1 MSVDDGLRPI
11 FREHLL
17 GFHWQSIETGGTGS
31 GVPDSNYCSRGFEG
45 WIEYKA
51 TDGWAVTLEPA
62 QIGWICARVRHGGR
76 VWIGVRRR
84 SEAGPRKGAAVDEL
98 WFFPGALA
106 KEAKIEGLR
115 GLAKR
120 PGVLRWSGG
129 PQRWGWSVVADR
141 LRS

>member
-1 MSVDDGLRPI
+1 MIDGDLRPL
-11 FREHLL
+11 FRKHLPY
-17 GFHWQSIETGGTGS
+17 FHWTSIESGGTVS
-31 GVPDSNYCSRGFEG
+31 GIPDSSYCSRGVEG
-45 WIEYKA
+45 FIEFKV
-51 TDGWAVTLEPA
+51 TDGYAVTLNPY

-106 KEAKIEGLR
+106 KEARLVGLR

-120 PGVLRWSGG
+120 PEVLRWSGG
-129 PQRWGWSVVADR
+129 PSSWGWSVVADR